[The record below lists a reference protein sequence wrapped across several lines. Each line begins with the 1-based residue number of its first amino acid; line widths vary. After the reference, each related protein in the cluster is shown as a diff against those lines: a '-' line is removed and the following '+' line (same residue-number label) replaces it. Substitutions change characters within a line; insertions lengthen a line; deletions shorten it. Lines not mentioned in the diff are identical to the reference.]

1 MLTPIFDEYR
11 RFAGSK
17 ARLTDQQFIELFDV
31 FDPVL
36 IEAARQGR
44 PEGSMQS
51 NWSPLEASRKGSSRE
66 NEQAHARSQPAAEE
80 EYGSHGEEDGQ
91 AVTWSLAFVVASSF
105 FVDRFLVIAC
115 TRCFLPQER
124 LQVRSMRGSNI
135 LFIFTNSQGDGG
147 RRCA

>member
-44 PEGSMQS
+44 PEGIMQS
-51 NWSPLEASRKGSSRE
+51 NRSPLEASRKGSSRE

-80 EYGSHGEEDGQ
+80 YGSHGEEDGQ
-91 AVTWSLAFVVASSF
+91 AVT
-105 FVDRFLVIAC
+105 
-115 TRCFLPQER
+115 
-124 LQVRSMRGSNI
+124 
-135 LFIFTNSQGDGG
+135 
-147 RRCA
+147 